1 MRMRVFRYL
10 FLVIL
15 LVCGTEAWAQFDQ
28 ERFGKNRV
36 QHKEFKWYFYT
47 SANFEVYYYDKG
59 GVNAKMAIEF
69 LESEFNKLTQ
79 NIGYVAYTKPR
90 IYIYNSPEE
99 RLQSNLDLNA
109 LQYTEEG
116 QTKFTRLVA
125 EVAYKGR
132 MDQFKEDLLFATS
145 KVIVKEMLYGAS
157 VADAFQANL
166 VSNFPDWYVDGIA
179 LYLAKGWS
187 REMDDYIRRY
197 LKNTP
202 NPKLHTLTDL
212 EAGLVGQSIWNY
224 ISEKYGRR
232 YVSSILNLSRINRN
246 EENSIANTIGINI
259 KTFISDWQQF
269 YLKVNEPVYSN
280 FKTVGVA
287 STATVGL
294 VLGLGLAVFLGYAIY
309 NRTVKLDLA
318 KFFTI
323 TGVALVIIAAG
334 VLSYGIHEFQE
345 LGYLPGV
352 DSFLWDVTPW
362 IAKES
367 LLGSLL
373 GGLVGF
379 DTTTSFVQFIG
390 WSIYLLAVLI
400 PYLSKGK
407 GAAKAKVSVNA

>member
-1 MRMRVFRYL
+1 M
-10 FLVIL
+10 
-15 LVCGTEAWAQFDQ
+15 
-28 ERFGKNRV
+28 
-36 QHKEFKWYFYT
+36 
-47 SANFEVYYYDKG
+47 G
-59 GVNAKMAIEF
+59 GPISLA
-69 LESEFNKLTQ
+69 
-79 NIGYVAYTKPR
+79 
-90 IYIYNSPEE
+90 
-99 RLQSNLDLNA
+99 
-109 LQYTEEG
+109 
-116 QTKFTRLVA
+116 LVA
-125 EVAYKGR
+125 FFAVAREGL
-132 MDQFKEDLLFATS
+132 ETALF
-145 KVIVKEMLYGAS
+145 
-157 VADAFQANL
+157 
-166 VSNFPDWYVDGIA
+166 
-179 LYLAKGWS
+179 
-187 REMDDYIRRY
+187 
-197 LKNTP
+197 
-202 NPKLHTLTDL
+202 
-212 EAGLVGQSIWNY
+212 
-224 ISEKYGRR
+224 
-232 YVSSILNLSRINRN
+232 
-246 EENSIANTIGINI
+246 
-259 KTFISDWQQF
+259 
-269 YLKVNEPVYSN
+269 VYSN
-280 FKTVGVA
+280 FKAVGVA

-407 GAAKAKVSVNA
+407 GAAKSKVSVNA